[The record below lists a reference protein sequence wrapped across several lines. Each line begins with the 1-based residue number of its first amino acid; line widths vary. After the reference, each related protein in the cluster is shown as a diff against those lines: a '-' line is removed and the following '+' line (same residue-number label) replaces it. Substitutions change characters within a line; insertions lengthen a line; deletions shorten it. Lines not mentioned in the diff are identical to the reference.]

1 MKGGGEG
8 VALSS
13 RDDGRSGVEGD
24 KVEWN
29 KKIIQIGV
37 SCA

>member
-8 VALSS
+8 VRLSS
-13 RDDGRSGVEGD
+13 RDDGRGGVEGD

-29 KKIIQIGV
+29 KKTVEIGV